1 MPRYSVGLRA
11 NCLFETSPVFMPAP
25 RRASSVG
32 IVSGK
37 RRSILRSSPRNF
49 SRYSASQSSRNSPQY
64 IFQLSIIVSPI
75 AAMTVSR
82 GTGRS
87 PLSFAN
93 SFVQWAM
100 PQLLSTSVMSKSKSA
115 AFISLILPLP

>member
-1 MPRYSVGLRA
+1 
-11 NCLFETSPVFMPAP
+11 
-25 RRASSVG
+25 
-32 IVSGK
+32 
-37 RRSILRSSPRNF
+37 
-49 SRYSASQSSRNSPQY
+49 
-64 IFQLSIIVSPI
+64 
-75 AAMTVSR
+75 MTVSR